1 MGANSGAAAWPA
13 LPPQP
18 RVTIVTPSF
27 NQAPFIEATIR
38 SVLAQDYAAIEYIVM
53 DGGSTDGTLDI
64 LRRYED
70 RLVWTSAPDRGQADA
85 VNRGWQ
91 RGGEVLAWLNSDD
104 VYLSG
109 AVSAAVAGL
118 RAHPG
123 AAGVYGDC
131 EYIDE
136 AGRVIDLHPTSQ
148 FDYTTLVRTACTPI
162 PQPATFLRRDAVAAI
177 GYLDADLSMVMD
189 LDLWLRLGL
198 LAPLVY
204 LPRPLARFREH
215 AASKT
220 IARQA
225 QAAPEILSVY
235 RRLFARGDLPAEI
248 KAVESEALNGAMIYA
263 GNSLLMAGQLGAA
276 RRYALAGVR
285 GAGPRM
291 RMMALK
297 ILLIAAFG
305 QPGLSAYLR
314 GRHGVKSALRNLTP
328 RGRHA

>member
-1 MGANSGAAAWPA
+1 MGANTGATAWPA
-13 LPPQP
+13 LPSQP
-18 RVTIVTPSF
+18 RVTVVTPSL
-27 NQAPFIEATIR
+27 NQGLFIEATIR
-38 SVLAQDYAAIEYIVM
+38 SVLEQDYPALEYIVM

-70 RLVWTSAPDRGQADA
+70 RLAWTSAPDRGQADA
-85 VNRGWQ
+85 VNRGWR

-104 VYLSG
+104 IYLPG
-109 AVSAAVAGL
+109 AVSAAVASL
-118 RAHPG
+118 QAHPG

-136 AGRVIDLHPTSQ
+136 SGRVIDLHPTSR
-148 FDYTTLVRTACTPI
+148 FDYMALVRTACTPI
-162 PQPATFLRRDAVAAI
+162 PQPATFLRHDAIAAI

-204 LPRPLARFREH
+204 LSRPLARFREH

-225 QAAPEILSVY
+225 QAAPEILAVY
-235 RRLFARGDLPAEI
+235 RRLFARSDLPPEI
-248 KAVESEALNGAMIYA
+248 KAIETEALNGAMIYA
-263 GNSLLMAGQLGAA
+263 GNSLLMAGDLGAA
-276 RRYALAGVR
+276 RRYALAGIQ
-285 GAGPRM
+285 GAGRRM
-291 RMMALK
+291 RVMALK

-305 QPGLSAYLR
+305 QVGLSTYLS
-314 GRHGVKSALRNLTP
+314 GRRGVKSALRRLAP
-328 RGRHA
+328 RGRHG

>member
-1 MGANSGAAAWPA
+1 MGGNSGAAAWPA
-13 LPPQP
+13 LSSHP
-18 RVTIVTPSF
+18 RVTVVTPSL
-27 NQAPFIEATIR
+27 NQGAFIEATIR
-38 SVLAQDYAAIEYIVM
+38 SVLDQDYPSIEYIVM

-64 LRRYED
+64 LRRYEG
-70 RLVWTSAPDRGQADA
+70 RLAWTSAPDRGQADA

-104 VYLSG
+104 VYLPG

-118 RAHPG
+118 RAHPL

-136 AGRVIDLHPTSQ
+136 AERVIDHHSTGQ
-148 FDYTTLVRTACTPI
+148 FDYAMLVRTARTPA

-198 LAPLVY
+198 LGPLVY
-204 LPRPLARFREH
+204 LPQPLARFREH

-225 QAAPEILSVY
+225 QAAPEILAIY
-235 RRLFARGDLPAEI
+235 RRLFARADLPLAIRAIE
-248 KAVESEALNGAMIYA
+248 AEALSGALVYA

-276 RRYALAGVR
+276 RGYALAGIR
-285 GAGPRM
+285 KAAPRM
-291 RMMALK
+291 RVMALK
-297 ILLIAAFG
+297 ILLVAAFG
-305 QPGLSAYLR
+305 QPGLAAYLR
-314 GRHGVKSALRNLTP
+314 GRHSARSALRSLTP
-328 RGRHA
+328 RGR